1 MCLVWVEIET
11 LDRSAGEI
19 SVSRAPNQESV
30 PMSKLL
36 RRSALLV
43 FALSLAACASAP
55 PPPPDLTP
63 PPRRGPDAKTTLENH
78 Y

>member
-1 MCLVWVEIET
+1 
-11 LDRSAGEI
+11 
-19 SVSRAPNQESV
+19 
-30 PMSKLL
+30 MSKLL